1 MAALPT
7 SLPAR
12 SAQTLPLTERE
23 ARRSARLW
31 FAGIPSLTLADW
43 RDDRCRAHC
52 AGLPFFPGRA
62 DAFNA
67 EFAREIASIIAGVNH
82 E

>member
-1 MAALPT
+1 MAVLPM
-7 SLPAR
+7 SLSAC

-31 FAGIPSLTLADW
+31 FAGVPSLTLADW
-43 RDDRCRAHC
+43 RDAKCRAHC
-52 AGLPFFPGRA
+52 TGLPFFPGRVE
-62 DAFNA
+62 AFNA
-67 EFAREIASIIAGVNH
+67 EFAREIASIIAGVSH